1 MHHHAQIMQVKID
14 TIIQIKRRWQY
25 LKMKILFTN
34 VASKLNLLTPE
45 DIVKQNIMPGLQ
57 ETGVRVICQ

>member
-1 MHHHAQIMQVKID
+1 
-14 TIIQIKRRWQY
+14 
-25 LKMKILFTN
+25 MKILFTN

-57 ETGVRVICQ
+57 ETGVRVICQCRAPNPQQAGSVARDGE